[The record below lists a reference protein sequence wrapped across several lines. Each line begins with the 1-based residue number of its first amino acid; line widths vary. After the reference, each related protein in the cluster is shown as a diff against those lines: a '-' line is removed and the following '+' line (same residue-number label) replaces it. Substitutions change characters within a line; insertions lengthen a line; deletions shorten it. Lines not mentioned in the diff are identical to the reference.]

1 MALLVSTLLNTK
13 NGFVPLPN
21 KLDDG
26 NYYTWKK
33 SVILTLRTLK
43 LQDHFS
49 SDKIPPQFE
58 TVPSPQADSGSVNKA
73 SGVESDPNAVAKKT
87 HTSTSQILQES
98 EKYTEWMQN
107 DCALMTWLDASMSLS
122 YQNRVVHCATFAE
135 AWDTLTHIHSSSSA
149 TRIQSL
155 KDQLRATKK
164 TASEQGQNLGRDN
177 SGNRG
182 GRGAGGRTGRGGR
195 FQGTRPQC
203 QLCGKMGHV
212 VQTCYHKYDPHFQS
226 PGPSNSN
233 SIPYS
238 QSMPPPPPSS
248 FHQPRNY
255 FNAAPNTPDSTWYAD
270 SGASHHVTVEHS
282 NILQHSDSAQGPEQ
296 LYVGNG
302 KGVPILSSGYQGST
316 STGQS

>member
-164 TASEQGQNLGRDN
+164 TGTMIEYFQCIRKLVDSLHSIGHPFSDTDHIQAIIDGLLDEYEVYVAS
-177 SGNRG
+177 
-182 GRGAGGRTGRGGR
+182 
-195 FQGTRPQC
+195 
-203 QLCGKMGHV
+203 
-212 VQTCYHKYDPHFQS
+212 
-226 PGPSNSN
+226 
-233 SIPYS
+233 
-238 QSMPPPPPSS
+238 
-248 FHQPRNY
+248 
-255 FNAAPNTPDSTWYAD
+255 
-270 SGASHHVTVEHS
+270 
-282 NILQHSDSAQGPEQ
+282 
-296 LYVGNG
+296 
-302 KGVPILSSGYQGST
+302 ILSRLT
-316 STGQS
+316 TFTIPEA